1 MSNTDNDVNQSITI
15 ESDNASITTTN
26 KTNHKQIL
34 LMQNDWEFIKSK
46 VSKIKFNTFPFNPT
60 EIVVGAFISCA
71 IQFFSRSDNGQDL
84 NGMIICVLAIIFFEG
99 IKKFPFI
106 KKKWNFSDTSEN
118 ILHVDDIKET
128 ISRIDNQNLDPS

>member
-15 ESDNASITTTN
+15 GSDNTSITTTD

-46 VSKIKFNTFPFNPT
+46 VNKIKFNTFPVNPT

-71 IQFFSRSDNGQDL
+71 IQFFSRNDNDQDL
-84 NGMIICVLAIIFFEG
+84 KGMILCALAIILIEL
-99 IKKFPFI
+99 IKKVPFI
-106 KKKWNFSDTSEN
+106 KRKWNFSDTSEN